1 MKIVKNC
8 CYGGFGLS
16 NELKREY
23 LKRSGISYTEEDG
36 FMKSIN
42 FIDEDG
48 VNIPFDEIPRDDT
61 LLIQLVEEMGEK
73 ADGDF
78 ADLVVVQVPDDVK
91 WEIEDYD
98 GMETVREV
106 SRCW

>member
-16 NELKREY
+16 VELKREY
-23 LKRSGISYTEEDG
+23 LKRSGISYTEENS
-36 FMKSIN
+36 FMRSID

-48 VNIPFDEIPRDDT
+48 SYISFSEIPRDDA
-61 LLIQLVEEMGEK
+61 LLVQLVEEMGEK
-73 ADGDF
+73 ADGEY
-78 ADLVVVQVPDDVK
+78 ADLVVVEVPDDVG

-98 GMETVREV
+98 GMETIREV
-106 SRCW
+106 SRIW

>member
-23 LKRSGISYTEEDG
+23 LERSGTSYTEEDG
-36 FMKSIN
+36 FLKSID
-42 FIDEDG
+42 F
-48 VNIPFDEIPRDDT
+48 FDEKGKYIDFDDIPRNDE

-73 ADGDF
+73 ANGDF
-78 ADLVVVQVPDDVK
+78 AELYIVEVPDDVN

-98 GMETVREV
+98 GMETIREI